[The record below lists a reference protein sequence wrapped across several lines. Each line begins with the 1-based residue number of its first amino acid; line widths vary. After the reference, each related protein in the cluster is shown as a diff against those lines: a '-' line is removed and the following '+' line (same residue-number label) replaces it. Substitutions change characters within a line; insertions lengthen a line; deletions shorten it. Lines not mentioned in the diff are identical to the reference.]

1 MNFVIVSSGGIDCF
15 KCTSINGSNPAC
27 EDPFHN
33 NYTTDILERPCM
45 GGRKGRNG
53 LFPASSC
60 VKVAGKY
67 GKKHSPY
74 ASNNEENTF
83 DTYVIYIHIDI

>member
-1 MNFVIVSSGGIDCF
+1 
-15 KCTSINGSNPAC
+15 
-27 EDPFHN
+27 
-33 NYTTDILERPCM
+33 M

-67 GKKHSPY
+67 GKKHSPN
-74 ASNNEENTF
+74 ASNNEEKDF
-83 DTYVIYIHIDI
+83 DTYVIYTHIDI